1 MEAQSIEKSLHA
13 EKAQRAKT
21 AKDLEKLQLVN
32 KRLEHRLVQQEQT
45 SQTSTLQTAEL
56 QMAVKDA
63 GDALTRETDK
73 CSRFEKAMVDL
84 KEKNRELQKELDE
97 LVKDD
102 TGRSGEVRSAS
113 HLLSVTSS

>member
-1 MEAQSIEKSLHA
+1 MEAQSIEKSLQA

-56 QMAVKDA
+56 QAAVKDA
-63 GDALTRETDK
+63 RDALTRETDK

-84 KEKNRELQKELDE
+84 KETNRELQKELDE

-102 TGRSGEVRSAS
+102 TGRSGEVCSAS